1 MAPSLRRFGTYDQY
15 RFWLGAILIWYRWG
29 MSLHRLPYF
38 VAVAD
43 HGSFTAAARALHM
56 AQPPLSN
63 QIHALERELGAVLF
77 HRTARGATLTAAG
90 RALLPEA
97 RLLLERFSQ
106 ATSMIKRVDRG
117 EAGRLAIGL
126 VPTAANG
133 ELPMILRRFMT
144 EYPQV
149 TLTLTEQRPADLV
162 EQLRAGTLD
171 LAVQYQPVDDEELVN
186 IHVATERLLLAVP
199 SDHPAATRATASV
212 ADLDGMPLVLPTAHG
227 SGGIH
232 GRLVQLLREHK
243 VEPRVVQ
250 ADIWLM
256 QTIVGLVSA
265 GIGLA
270 IVPESAAVIRADQ
283 VTFLPLT
290 EAGAVIELYVNH
302 RAGNYEPPVRRFLH
316 LMTVPVPIP

>member
-1 MAPSLRRFGTYDQY
+1 
-15 RFWLGAILIWYRWG
+15 

-38 VAVAD
+38 VAVAE

-63 QIHALERELGAVLF
+63 QIHALERELGVELF
-77 HRTARGATLTAAG
+77 QRTPRGATLTAAG

-106 ATSMIKRVDRG
+106 ATDLVRRIGRG
-117 EAGRLAIGL
+117 EAGRLAVGL

-133 ELPMILRRFMT
+133 ELPQFLRRFMA
-144 EYPQV
+144 EYPDV
-149 TLTLTEQRPADLV
+149 ELTLTEQRPAALV

-171 LAVQYQPVDDEELVN
+171 LVVQYQAVDSDELASV
-186 IHVATERLLLAVP
+186 HVATERLLLAAP
-199 SDHPAATRATASV
+199 SGHALAARPAASV
-212 ADLDGMPLVLPTAHG
+212 RDLAGMPLILPAAHG

-232 GRLVQLLREHK
+232 GRLVQLLRDHD

-265 GIGLA
+265 GVGLA
-270 IVPESAAVIRADQ
+270 IVPESASVIRADQ
-283 VTFLPLT
+283 VTYLPLV
-290 EAGAVIELYVNH
+290 EPGATVELYVNY
-302 RAGNYEPPVRRFLH
+302 RAGHREAPVRHFLR
-316 LMTVPVPIP
+316 LMTGTS